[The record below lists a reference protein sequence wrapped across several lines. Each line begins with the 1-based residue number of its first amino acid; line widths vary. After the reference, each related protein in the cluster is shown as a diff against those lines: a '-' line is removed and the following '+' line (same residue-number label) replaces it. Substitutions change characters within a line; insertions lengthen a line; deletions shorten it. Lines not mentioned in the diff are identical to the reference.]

1 MAIDQT
7 NFRIDQETADQFRK
21 FCKDN
26 GMSQAQGFDHLMR
39 ILELDRA
46 KTVFPGSEKDLETF
60 EMYVKKITE
69 SYLRSV
75 EDYNNAKELAHEQ
88 YASLLESKDQ
98 TIADLQKKTAD
109 LQDAKTAAEQTASSA
124 AKAAA
129 QAVKEAQAARE
140 QAETANKLVSEKDKT
155 ISTLADKLSIA
166 ESKAAGYD
174 ELNQKAMSA
183 FEQIKELNRTITANQ
198 EAADRKVAAFSADCD
213 SVIALGKEAAARE
226 LADTK
231 KDYESQLHE
240 LSAEKDREIASL
252 KKDHET
258 ELREL
263 LSKKDRE
270 ISDAKKDA
278 ALELSNALAE
288 KDREAAK
295 QLRDADIEKE
305 KAIREAEVKNARLQ
319 AKIEL
324 LESQLAELRK

>member
-240 LSAEKDREIASL
+240 LSAEKDREI
-252 KKDHET
+252 
-258 ELREL
+258 
-263 LSKKDRE
+263 
-270 ISDAKKDA
+270 SDARKDA

-295 QLRDADIEKE
+295 QLRDVDIEKE

>member
-129 QAVKEAQAARE
+129 QAVKEAQAVKD
-140 QAETANKLVSEKDKT
+140 QAETTFKLIEEKERT
-155 ISTLADKLSIA
+155 VATLADKLAMA
-166 ESKAAGYD
+166 EAKASKYD
-174 ELNQKAMSA
+174 ELASA
-183 FEQIKELNRTITANQ
+183 LSEANEQVKELDHR
-198 EAADRKVAAFSADCD
+198 
-213 SVIALGKEAAARE
+213 
-226 LADTK
+226 
-231 KDYESQLHE
+231 
-240 LSAEKDREIASL
+240 LSDL
-252 KKDHET
+252 KKDA
-258 ELREL
+258 ELER
-263 LSKKDRE
+263 
-270 ISDAKKDA
+270 
-278 ALELSNALAE
+278 
-288 KDREAAK
+288 
-295 QLRDADIEKE
+295 E
-305 KAIREAEVKNARLQ
+305 KALREAELQNARLQ
-319 AKIEL
+319 MKIEM
-324 LESQLAELRK
+324 LEAQLAAQNK